1 MRHPV
6 SWQGP
11 TLGRA
16 RCGELA
22 CTVCLAW
29 PWESVHMGRCLRGIP
44 VGSYIVEWMNRW
56 CQWWFVMSKGPM
68 KVPRA
73 CTDCLHLSHLRWL
86 NSIPGLQQTLWRS
99 IIMLGSAD
107 ARRLT
112 FWGLRRP
119 FQALTAQCL
128 WCTPQ
133 LHQGLVLCK
142 ASMTHIWNVNV
153 RVYQCTDVPSC
164 DRKMQKADES
174 EHPQPDWG
182 SALRALCGLAVF
194 RTLVVWSVSLDLLQ
208 IFAHDLVVHLALYK
222 HCQIDVETVLNLFKR
237 QQSILQTMKQLS
249 QNWPRWADQLIT
261 AYAWVS
267 WLLCRE
273 ADSQSTLSAPLYHMA
288 GGLNIGSQSY
298 DNQYR
303 FTSACFECDLS
314 WNLMN
319 TF

>member
-1 MRHPV
+1 
-6 SWQGP
+6 
-11 TLGRA
+11 
-16 RCGELA
+16 
-22 CTVCLAW
+22 
-29 PWESVHMGRCLRGIP
+29 
-44 VGSYIVEWMNRW
+44 
-56 CQWWFVMSKGPM
+56 
-68 KVPRA
+68 
-73 CTDCLHLSHLRWL
+73 
-86 NSIPGLQQTLWRS
+86 
-99 IIMLGSAD
+99 MLGGWLFGAFDVHFRLWQLSACD
-107 ARRLT
+107 ARSNYTRVWSFAKHQWLT
-112 FWGLRRP
+112 YETSMYG
-119 FQALTAQCL
+119 
-128 WCTPQ
+128 CT
-133 LHQGLVLCK
+133 
-142 ASMTHIWNVNV
+142 N
-153 RVYQCTDVPSC
+153 VPSC

-237 QQSILQTMKQLS
+237 QESILQTMKQLS
-249 QNWPRWADQLIT
+249 QNWPRWADPLIT

-273 ADSQSTLSAPLYHMA
+273 AGSQSTLSAPLYHMA

-319 TF
+319 TFWISNDWIEWPPCCQQFQESRIGKLDSNIQHVQS